1 MVIFARKLCVHDF
14 LGSRN
19 IITDLGVPMAP
30 HHVRNRCKIHKWT
43 PCRGQSVGC
52 RENTNRQHSLL
63 WVLALRVYHSLL
75 DFVIRFLSL
84 KRCQALQYRCT
95 IDMVFHMKTTLNI
108 DDTVM
113 AQLKRE
119 AARQK
124 RTMSE
129 LVETAL
135 RGLFRSQRKRQDVPP
150 LPTFHSGGTLVD
162 VADRDALY
170 QAMEGR

>member
-1 MVIFARKLCVHDF
+1 
-14 LGSRN
+14 
-19 IITDLGVPMAP
+19 
-30 HHVRNRCKIHKWT
+30 
-43 PCRGQSVGC
+43 
-52 RENTNRQHSLL
+52 
-63 WVLALRVYHSLL
+63 
-75 DFVIRFLSL
+75 
-84 KRCQALQYRCT
+84 
-95 IDMVFHMKTTLNI
+95 MKTTLNI

-119 AARQK
+119 AARQG

-135 RGLFRSQRKRQDVPP
+135 RNLFRSQKVPAELPP
-150 LPTFHSGGTLVD
+150 LPTFDSGGAVVD